1 MKKIK
6 FKSVTDLHEK
16 AEELAK
22 EYLLKSDLLLSEV
35 EILKLKTELE
45 LNLDIIN
52 NQPSGIYRI
61 RVTPKDDWE
70 EDAWNNGE
78 HPPYTFELANNRFC
92 EILAINPDILKTNP
106 GIINELVYSDDKAEF
121 ILKNEE
127 ANDKL
132 IPFKWEGRMVVKGEI
147 IWVHIESIPRPLEN
161 GDVFWTGFLF
171 DITES
176 RMTEYALRES
186 ENRLSILFANSPDA
200 YLLIED
206 GVFVDCNLA
215 SEVMLKGNRSRIV
228 GQRLE
233 TLSPEY
239 QDIGK
244 KSSDIADEI
253 IKEVLQ
259 KGNKTFEWKLRKF
272 DGPDFYVE
280 VSISSMML
288 DGKQTLFVTWRDVT
302 ERIQAENELQVS
314 EKKYRSIFENIQD
327 VYYETT
333 LDGFILEVSPSVE
346 FVSKGQ
352 YHRSDL
358 IGKSM
363 SDYYSDPNA
372 HETIIALLKQTGNVK
387 DFETQ
392 FKNLDGSN
400 IYCSLSASIC
410 FDAEGQIEKI
420 VGSVHDISERKL
432 MVDALKLSEEKF
444 SKAFKSTPDLIMITS
459 LADGR
464 IVEVNERVLELTGY
478 TYDEFIGK
486 TTNELNYWA
495 DPEDRI
501 RFVNHLL
508 QYGLVHNMEIKFRL
522 KSGEIRNNLVF
533 GEILELQNEKFIL
546 GVNHD
551 ITELKQAEET
561 LIKSEANLAEA
572 MRIAKLCFWEY
583 DIVSDQFTFN
593 DEFYKLYYTS
603 AEREGGYQ
611 MSSSDYA
618 LKFVPPDDFNVVADE
633 IQKALQTTDPN
644 YLSTFDR
651 RLVIPSGEIE
661 FVSVNIHIVKD
672 ANGRTVKIFG
682 VNQNITERKKAEEK
696 IIKLNRV
703 NVVLSNVNHAI
714 VNIREKQEL
723 FDKVSQI
730 AIEDGKFIMACIGIV
745 NQETNK
751 VDVVASC
758 GKTDG
763 YLDIINIDINDVI
776 RSQGPTGTSIKTG
789 MHCLC
794 NNIDTDER
802 MIPWRENALECGYK
816 SSIALPFEITKSF
829 KGAITLYSNEVD
841 SFNEE
846 EIELLDKL
854 AMDISFA
861 LEFIETESER
871 KQAEEALKESERL
884 LRESQEV
891 AGLGSYAWNL
901 TDGLWASSK
910 ILDRIFGINESYI
923 RNLEGWLA
931 IIHPDWRKVMHNYV
945 TKDVV
950 GKHQKFDMEYQIVN
964 QENKQVR
971 WVHGLGQIE
980 FDSNNQPLKLIG
992 TILDITGQKQV
1003 EEKLRESEEKL
1014 SILFAS
1020 MTEMVVIH
1028 ELILNEQG
1036 DVINYKIVDCNDAFT
1051 EALGVKKED
1060 VIGKLATDVYQTDK
1074 APYLDKYS
1082 RVAITGESYEHN
1094 VYYAPLDKHFLISA
1108 VSTGE
1113 NLFSTIITD
1122 ITDIQLVKDE
1132 ITAKNKELENFIYVT
1147 SHDLRSPLVNIQGFS
1162 QRLKNQTSDLHK
1174 MITNPQ
1180 FSTDTKLSLD
1190 KLTNEDIPK
1199 SLNFILSNV
1208 TKMDTL
1214 INGLLQISRTG
1225 RTIQA
1230 IRKVGMNQ
1238 LLKAIV
1244 ANHNFQLTEVD
1255 ANVLVKN
1262 LHDCYGDENQLNQLF
1277 SNIIANAIK
1286 YRDKNRKLV
1295 IEISSESK
1303 VNKIIYSIKDTGIGI
1318 NSNQLEKIWDVFYRV
1333 DTTSS
1338 EVGEGL
1344 GLSLA
1349 KRIAE
1354 RNRGK
1359 IWAKSEEG
1367 KGTIFF
1373 VELQKKE
1380 FSEN

>member
-1 MKKIK
+1 MKKFK

-22 EYLLKSDLLLSEV
+22 KNSLKSDLLLSEV

-61 RVTPKDDWE
+61 RVTPKDDWVD
-70 EDAWNNGE
+70 DAWNNE
-78 HPPYTFELANNRFC
+78 KNPPYTFELANNRFC
-92 EILAINPDILKTNP
+92 EILALNPEILKTNP
-106 GIINELVYSDDKAEF
+106 GIINELVYSHDKAEF

-176 RMTEYALRES
+176 RMIEYALRES

-200 YLLIED
+200 YLLIVD
-206 GVFVDCNLA
+206 GVFVDCNRA

-244 KSSDIADEI
+244 KSSDLADEI

-272 DGPDFYVE
+272 DGPDFFVE

-314 EKKYRSIFENIQD
+314 EKKYRSIFENTQD
-327 VYYETT
+327 VYYETK
-333 LDGFILEVSPSVE
+333 LDGTIIEVSPSIE
-346 FVSKGQ
+346 LISKGQ

-400 IYCSLSASIC
+400 IYCSFSASIC

-420 VGSVHDISERKL
+420 VGSMHDISERKQSE
-432 MVDALKLSEEKF
+432 DALRLSR
-444 SKAFKSTPDLIMITS
+444 T
-459 LADGR
+459 
-464 IVEVNERVLELTGY
+464 
-478 TYDEFIGK
+478 
-486 TTNELNYWA
+486 
-495 DPEDRI
+495 
-501 RFVNHLL
+501 
-508 QYGLVHNMEIKFRL
+508 
-522 KSGEIRNNLVF
+522 
-533 GEILELQNEKFIL
+533 
-546 GVNHD
+546 
-551 ITELKQAEET
+551 
-561 LIKSEANLAEA
+561 NLAEA
-572 MRIAKLCFWEY
+572 MRIAKLCSWEY
-583 DIVSDQFTFN
+583 DVESDQFTFN

-611 MSSSDYA
+611 MSSSDYTR
-618 LKFVPPDDFNVVADE
+618 KFVQPDDFNVADE

-651 RLVIPSGEIE
+651 SLVIPSGEIE
-661 FVSVNIHIVKD
+661 FISVNIHIIKD

-682 VNQNITERKKAEEK
+682 VNQNITERKQAEEK
-696 IIKLNRV
+696 IIKLNWM

-723 FDKVSQI
+723 FNKVCQI
-730 AIEDGKFIMACIGIV
+730 AIEDGKFIMAWIGIV

-763 YLDIINIDINDVI
+763 YLDMINIDINDVT

-789 MHCLC
+789 RHCLC

-816 SSIALPFEITKSF
+816 SSIALPFEITKTF

-861 LEFIETESER
+861 LEFIETEYER

-945 TKDVV
+945 TNDVV

-980 FDSNNQPLKLIG
+980 FESNNQPLKLIG

-1014 SILFAS
+1014 STLFAS

-1174 MITNPQ
+1174 MITNLQ
-1180 FSTDTKLSLD
+1180 FNTDIKLSID

-1230 IRKVGMNQ
+1230 IRKVDMNQ
-1238 LLKAIV
+1238 LLKAII

-1277 SNIIANAIK
+1277 SNIITNAIK

-1303 VNKIIYSIKDTGIGI
+1303 VNKVIYSIKDTGIGI